1 MTLSLYVAR
10 KFLMAFLLVFTGF
23 AGVLM
28 LLDLVEEL
36 HRASG
41 QAISFAQAAGL
52 AALNT
57 PDGLYRILPL
67 VTILATLILFL
78 GLARTSEL
86 VVVRAAGRSAL
97 RCLVPVVLTAL
108 VIGVV
113 GVAVMNPIV
122 AVTSDAY
129 DKLQSHYSAGGPENV
144 MSITREG
151 VWLRQGSAEGQ
162 TVIRAEHAS
171 LDGTQLTN
179 ASFLSFDATG
189 QPLTRIEAATAE
201 LGGGAWAL
209 TDAKV
214 WHFADTANPELMATT
229 AATMSLPSD
238 LTRQQIRD
246 SFGAP
251 GEVPIWQLPAFIDQ
265 LVKAGFSAR
274 EQRVWLQMELALPL
288 LLAAMVLIGAG
299 FTMRHVRFGHSGMLV
314 LFALIAGFSIFFLR
328 NFAQALGA
336 SGQIPIVLAAWG
348 PPAVA
353 VLLSMGLLLHLEDG

>member
-1 MTLSLYVAR
+1 MTLSLYIAR
-10 KFLMAFLLVFTGF
+10 KFLIAFLLVFGVF

-36 HRASG
+36 HRNSG
-41 QAISFAQAAGL
+41 QTISFAQAAGL

-67 VTILATLILFL
+67 VTILAALILFL

-97 RCLVPVVLTAL
+97 HCLLPAVLTAL
-108 VIGVV
+108 AIGVA

-122 AVTSDAY
+122 AATSDAY
-129 DKLQSHYSAGGPENV
+129 DQLQSHYSAHGAENV

-151 VWLRQGSAEGQ
+151 VWLRQGNAEGQ
-162 TVIRAEHAS
+162 VVIRAEHAS
-171 LDGTQLTN
+171 LDGTQLSN

-189 QPLTRIEAATAE
+189 QPLMRIEAATAE
-201 LGGGAWAL
+201 LGSGAWKL

-214 WHFADTANPELMATT
+214 WHFDSTGNPEQLATT

-251 GEVPIWQLPAFIDQ
+251 GEVPIWQLPGFIDQ

-274 EQRVWLQMELALPL
+274 EQRVWFQMELALPL

-299 FTMRHVRFGHSGMLV
+299 FTMRHARFGQSGLLV

-328 NFAQALGA
+328 NFAQALGVN
-336 SGQIPIVLAAWG
+336 GQIPIMLAAWG
-348 PPAVA
+348 PPVVA
-353 VLLSMGLLLHLEDG
+353 VFLSLGLLLHLEDG

>member
-129 DKLQSHYSAGGPENV
+129 DKLQSH
-144 MSITREG
+144 
-151 VWLRQGSAEGQ
+151 
-162 TVIRAEHAS
+162 
-171 LDGTQLTN
+171 
-179 ASFLSFDATG
+179 
-189 QPLTRIEAATAE
+189 
-201 LGGGAWAL
+201 
-209 TDAKV
+209 
-214 WHFADTANPELMATT
+214 
-229 AATMSLPSD
+229 
-238 LTRQQIRD
+238 
-246 SFGAP
+246 
-251 GEVPIWQLPAFIDQ
+251 
-265 LVKAGFSAR
+265 
-274 EQRVWLQMELALPL
+274 
-288 LLAAMVLIGAG
+288 
-299 FTMRHVRFGHSGMLV
+299 
-314 LFALIAGFSIFFLR
+314 
-328 NFAQALGA
+328 
-336 SGQIPIVLAAWG
+336 
-348 PPAVA
+348 
-353 VLLSMGLLLHLEDG
+353 